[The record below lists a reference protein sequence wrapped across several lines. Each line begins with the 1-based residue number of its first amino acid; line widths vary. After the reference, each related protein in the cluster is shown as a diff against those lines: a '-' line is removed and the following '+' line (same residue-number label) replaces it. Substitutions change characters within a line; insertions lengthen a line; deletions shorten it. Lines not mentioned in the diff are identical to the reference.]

1 MKWLIDHFNYL
12 QNKMILTGVHST
24 DAKVIKIY
32 KNDTLYTFYRCYA
45 LFLLQNVHV
54 FIM

>member
-1 MKWLIDHFNYL
+1 MVTRFYYL
-12 QNKMILTGVHST
+12 QNKKTLTGVHST

-32 KNDTLYTFYRCYA
+32 KNATLYAFYRCYA